1 MIRQEIAK
9 LIEKSIKELQR
20 AKKLPK
26 FDLPEVQI
34 EHPEEKTN
42 GDYAANIAMVVARQT
57 KKSPMEIAKLI
68 NFQFPISNS
77 QFLEKTQV
85 VEPGFINFF
94 LSEEYLQKQV
104 AEIMRRKE
112 KFGDLKIGKNQKI
125 QVEFISANPT
135 GLLHIGHGRGA
146 FFGDTLANVLDKAGY
161 KATREYYIND
171 AKNSSQIKELGK
183 TALGKGIT
191 YLTEN
196 LKTQIAKLKTTT
208 QISKLNE
215 GEAGYLL
222 AREIQKDIKDFIE
235 KKLKIKFNNWVSEE
249 DLYKKNKIDKIFNWL
264 KNKNLAYKKE
274 RAWWIKTS
282 KFGDSQDW
290 VIIRSQAEGGEPTYL
305 LSDIAYHQDKFDRD
319 FQKIINIL
327 GADHQ
332 GHVGKIKAVAKILD
346 YRGDL
351 DILISQ
357 VVRLKRG
364 KISKR
369 EGKTI
374 TLEWL
379 IDEVGLDAARFFYL
393 MKSLDT
399 QMEFNVELAKER
411 SAKSPVYY
419 VQYAHARICSIL
431 RKIPNKIQRCLSGG
445 RRVGRSP
452 NLKLLKHPSET
463 ALIKELIKFPEIIE
477 DTAKDYQ
484 VQRLPQYAID
494 LATSFHQFYRD
505 CKVLTKDYNPPTA
518 SSHSSLRSEWAPK
531 NLRVARLGLI
541 LATQTVLKN
550 TLDLMGVSAP
560 EKM

>member
-9 LIEKSIKELQR
+9 LIEKSIRELQR

-26 FDLPEVQI
+26 FDLPEIQI
-34 EHPEEKTN
+34 EHPGEKIH
-42 GDYAANIAMVVARQT
+42 GDYATNAAMAIAKQIKTTTRPPHPPAFSGPL
-57 KKSPMEIAKLI
+57 SPMEIANILGSRLQVLGDRI
-68 NFQFPISNS
+68 F
-77 QFLEKTQV
+77 EKV
-85 VEPGFINFF
+85 EVAEPGFINFF
-94 LSEEYLQKQV
+94 ISKEYLQKQV

-112 KFGDLKIGKNQKI
+112 KFGDLKIGKNQNF

-135 GLLHIGHGRGA
+135 GFLHLGHGRGA
-146 FFGDTLANVLDKAGY
+146 FFGDTLANVLEKAGY
-161 KATREYYIND
+161 KVTREYYIND

-183 TALGKGIT
+183 TSLDKGIT
-191 YLTEN
+191 YLTEY
-196 LKTQIAKLKTTT
+196 LKKKI
-208 QISKLNE
+208 QISKSKIQKCKNE

-222 AREIQKDIKDFIE
+222 AQEIQKDIKDFIE
-235 KKLKIKFNNWVSEE
+235 KKLKIKFDNWVSEE
-249 DLYKKNKIDKIFNWL
+249 DLYQKNKVEKIYNWL
-264 KNKNLAYKKE
+264 KRENLIYKKE
-274 RAWWIKTS
+274 KAEWLKTS
-282 KFGDSQDW
+282 KFGDKQDW
-290 VIIRSQAEGGEPTYL
+290 VIIRETGEPTYL
-305 LSDIAYHQDKFDRD
+305 LSDIAYHKDKFDRK
-319 FQKIINIL
+319 FGKIINIW

-332 GHVGKIKAVAKILD
+332 GHVGKIKAVAKMLD

-369 EGKTI
+369 KGEII

-379 IDEVGLDAARFFYL
+379 IDEVGLDPARFIYL

-431 RKIPNKIQRCLSGG
+431 RKIPNKIQN
-445 RRVGRSP
+445 P
-452 NLKLLKHPSET
+452 NLKLLKHPSEI

-505 CKVLTKDYNPPTA
+505 CKVLTT
-518 SSHSSLRSEWAPK
+518 EK

-541 LATQTVLKN
+541 LATQTVFRN

>member
-1 MIRQEIAK
+1 MIRQEIDK

-26 FDLPEVQI
+26 FDLPEIQI
-34 EHPEEKTN
+34 EHPEEKTH
-42 GDYAANIAMVVARQT
+42 GDYATNIAMAVAKQI
-57 KKSPMEIAKLI
+57 KKGPMEIAEIIESRIKNYESRI
-68 NFQFPISNS
+68 FKKI
-77 QFLEKTQV
+77 EV
-85 VEPGFINFF
+85 VEPGFINLF

-135 GLLHIGHGRGA
+135 GFLHIGHGRGA
-146 FFGDTLANVLDKAGY
+146 FFGDTLANVLDKVGY

-183 TALGKGIT
+183 TSLGKGIT
-191 YLTEN
+191 YLTEY
-196 LKTQIAKLKTTT
+196 LKEKIK
-208 QISKLNE
+208 ISKSKIQKCKNE

-249 DLYKKNKIDKIFNWL
+249 DLYQKNKVEKIYNWL
-264 KNKNLAYKKE
+264 KKENLIYKKE
-274 RAWWIKTS
+274 KAEWLKTS
-282 KFGDSQDW
+282 KFGDKQDW
-290 VIIRSQAEGGEPTYL
+290 VIIRETGEPTYL
-305 LSDIAYHQDKFDRD
+305 LSDIAYHKDKFDRK
-319 FQKIINIL
+319 FSKIINIL

-332 GHVGKIKAVAKILD
+332 GHVGKIKAVAKMLD

-357 VVRLKRG
+357 VVRLKGG

-369 EGKTI
+369 KGEII

-379 IDEVGLDAARFFYL
+379 IDEVGLDAARFIYL

-445 RRVGRSP
+445 RRVGCSP

-484 VQRLPQYAID
+484 VQRLPQYAVD
-494 LATSFHQFYRD
+494 LAASFHQFYRD
-505 CKVLTKDYNPPTA
+505 CKVLTK
-518 SSHSSLRSEWAPK
+518 EK

-541 LATQTVLKN
+541 LATQTVFKN
-550 TLDLMGVSAP
+550 TLGLMGVSAP